1 MRYDGG
7 EINVPK
13 CSMASLLIEGGHPLR
28 GDIRIPGSKNAA
40 TPIIAAALLSHEP
53 CTIENLPDVTDVT
66 KMLELVK
73 GLGVR
78 VERQGAT
85 VQLDASQLAPAGLA
99 RDLVKAMR
107 SSVLL
112 FGPLLARTGAV
123 ELPEPGGCII
133 GRRPLDAH
141 LQGLAQLGVDV
152 RIEGDTYHLKVRDK
166 LTGAHIVLPE
176 FSVTATEN
184 VLMAAVLA
192 QGMTVIDIA
201 AAEPHVQ
208 DLAIFLNA
216 MGAKVAGIGT
226 HQLVVEGVAKLHG
239 AHHRLVPDSTEAGT
253 WAVLAA
259 VSRGELTIGP
269 INPQH
274 LELPL
279 YKLRQA
285 GVNLEVVGDK
295 LTVRASRQLK
305 AFRVQALPY
314 PGFPTELQAPFAVLA
329 TQANGTSLIHDP
341 LYEGRLNHITELTKM
356 GADAV
361 VADPHRVV
369 VSGPTPLY
377 GREIRSF
384 DLRAGATLIIAGL
397 IAQGETIIHD
407 VELVDRGY
415 EHLDDRLRAVGA
427 KVTRQ

>member
-1 MRYDGG
+1 
-7 EINVPK
+7 
-13 CSMASLLIEGGHPLR
+13 MAKLVIEGGYPLK
-28 GDIRIPGSKNAA
+28 GTIVVPGSKNAA
-40 TPIIAAALLSHEP
+40 TPIMAAALLVRGVSI
-53 CTIENLPDVTDVT
+53 IERVPEISDVA
-66 KMLELVK
+66 KMLELVQ
-73 GLGVR
+73 GLGAKVTR
-78 VERQGAT
+78 AASTVTIDAT
-85 VQLDASQLAPAGLA
+85 NLEPAGLK

-112 FGPLLARTGAV
+112 FGPLLARFGTV

-141 LQGLAQLGVDV
+141 LQGLAQLGVEV
-152 RIEGDTYHLKVRDK
+152 KLEGDTYRLTVREHLQ
-166 LTGAHIVLPE
+166 GAHVVLPE

-192 QGMTVIDIA
+192 HGTTTIDIA

-208 DLAIFLNA
+208 DLCHFLVA
-216 MGAKVAGIGT
+216 AGARISGIGT
-226 HQLVVEGVAKLHG
+226 HQLVVEGVGELHG
-239 AHHRLVPDSTEAGT
+239 VTHQLIPDGTEAGT

-269 INPQH
+269 IVEQH

-285 GVNLEVVGDK
+285 GVNFEVKGDQ
-295 LTVRASRQLK
+295 LVVRASRQLK
-305 AFRVQALPY
+305 ALRLQALPY

-341 LYEGRLNHITELTKM
+341 LYEGRMNHIAELTKM

-361 VADPHRVV
+361 IADPHRVV
-369 VSGPTPLY
+369 ISGPTPLY

-384 DLRAGATLIIAGL
+384 DLRAGATLVIAGL

-407 VELVDRGY
+407 VEVVDRGY
-415 EHLDDRLRAVGA
+415 EHLDERLRAVGA
-427 KVTRQ
+427 KLRRE